1 MAKDIDFSARYG
13 IAPGKKLNLAKTGP
27 NEDGGL
33 DGKAAVSARL
43 DECRERLHNFQ
54 VRLYAERKRAVLV
67 CLQGMDSSGK
77 DSVINHVFSA
87 VDLMGCEVTSFKK
100 PSELEM
106 GHDFLWRHHQAMPAR
121 GMIGL
126 HNRSHYEA
134 VVIERV
140 QKIVDDKTCKRRI
153 AEINAFELMLSNAGT
168 TIIKFFLHISKDE
181 QLVRFKARLDDP
193 LKHWKIG
200 EADFDQRE
208 RWDDNIAA
216 YEDAIAATSTAHA
229 PWYVIPANRKW
240 YRDLA
245 ISEIMTATLEKLA
258 IPQPEP
264 QADMDKLRKRYRT
277 EEAAGVAALKAKK

>member
-1 MAKDIDFSARYG
+1 MAKAIDFSAQYG
-13 IAPGKKLNLAKTGP
+13 NAPGTKLNLAKIDT
-27 NEDGGL
+27 NEDGGF
-33 DGKAAVSARL
+33 DGKAAVAARL
-43 DECRERLHNFQ
+43 DGCRARLHDFQ

-67 CLQGMDSSGK
+67 CLQGMDSAGK

-87 VDLMGCEVTSFKK
+87 VDLMGCQVTSFKK

-106 GHDFLWRHHQAMPAR
+106 GHDFLWRHHLAMPAR

-181 QLVRFKARLDDP
+181 QLARFKARLDDP

-245 ISEIMTATLEKLA
+245 ISEIVTATLEKLT
-258 IPQPEP
+258 IPEPEP
-264 QADMDKLRKRYRT
+264 QADIDKLRANNT
-277 EEAAGVAALKAKK
+277 I